1 MPRVVTPLTDM
12 QVKRAKPKDK
22 PYKLADGGGL
32 YLEIMP
38 TGSKLWRMKFI
49 QASGKESR
57 LSFSG
62 YPEVSLTKARAAR
75 ANVREQKAAA
85 IDPGQAKRDAKRA
98 QADAAIHT
106 FEAMARQWLSKT
118 AADRADSTQEKNT
131 SWLERNIFPEIGTMP
146 ISTIKPRDVL
156 VALQKIEARGAIE
169 SAHKIK
175 QLCGQVFRY
184 AVAAGLA
191 ERDVTADLR
200 GALSAIPSSHYAA
213 ITDPAGVADLM
224 RSIYAYSG
232 GPYTAAALQLSPL
245 VFQRPGELRSMEW
258 TELDLDAAEWRIPGA
273 KMKMKNDHI
282 VPLSTQ
288 AIALL
293 RGVEAISRHGR
304 YVFPSIRTGERC
316 MSENTINAALR
327 SLGYGK
333 EVMTGHGFRA
343 MARTI
348 MDEVLGERVDL
359 IEHQLAHAVKDPNGR
374 AYNRTAHLPARR
386 AMMQRWADYLDA
398 LRAGAEVISGNFGHA
413 A

>member
-1 MPRVVTPLTDM
+1 MPRLVVPLTDV
-12 QVKRAKPKDK
+12 QVKNAKPKDK

-32 YLEIMP
+32 YLEVAP
-38 TGSKLWRMKFI
+38 SGSKLWRMKFM

-57 LSFSG
+57 LSFGS
-62 YPEVSLTKARAAR
+62 YPEVSLAQARSAR
-75 ANVREQKAAA
+75 GTARQLKAAD
-85 IDPGQAKRDAKRA
+85 IDPGQAKRDLKQARA
-98 QADAAIHT
+98 TAATYT
-106 FEAMARQWLSKT
+106 FEVLARQWLSKT

-131 SWLERNIFPEIGTMP
+131 SWLEKNIFPEIGAMP
-146 ISTIKPRDVL
+146 ISTIKPRNVL
-156 VALQKIEARGAIE
+156 TALQKIEARGAIE

-175 QLCGQVFRY
+175 QLCGQVFRF

-200 GALSAIPSSHYAA
+200 DALSAVPQAHYAA
-213 ITDPAGVADLM
+213 ITEPKQVAELL
-224 RSIYAYSG
+224 RSIQAYNG
-232 GPYTAAALQLSPL
+232 HPYSTAALKLSPL
-245 VFQRPGELRSMEW
+245 IFQRPGEVRAMEW
-258 TELDLDAAEWRIPGA
+258 VELDLDAAEWRIPGH

-282 VPLSTQ
+282 VPLATQ
-288 AIALL
+288 AVELL
-293 RGVEAISRHGR
+293 RAIRPMTGHGQF
-304 YVFPSIRTGERC
+304 VFPSIRTGQRC

-327 SLGYGK
+327 SMGYSK
-333 EVMTGHGFRA
+333 EVMTAHGFRA

-386 AMMQRWADYLDA
+386 VMMQRWADYLDKLKA
-398 LRAGAEVISGNFGHA
+398 AANVIGLHESA